1 MLAQPPT
8 FTKSTGRYLQ
18 SFTKKPGLAEVSCS
32 VLSISTNDRVVIS
45 RQDRTGWAI
54 AIGTVTEV
62 FPGPGVVVLLDKAV
76 VCDCHVLYTVD
87 QVSGHSGGMA
97 NHNLAD
103 LCASGSERYICKCLV
118 GHSTLIVFSQATAF
132 ARADHRSF
140 YASLQVKCEDQR
152 RGLSLKVE
160 L

>member
-18 SFTKKPGLAEVSCS
+18 SFTKKPGLEVSSS

-45 RQDRTGWAI
+45 RQDGTGWAI
-54 AIGTVTEV
+54 AMGMVTVV
-62 FPGPGVVVLLDKAV
+62 LPGPGVVVLLDKAV
-76 VCDCHVLYTVD
+76 PWGSHVLYTVD

-103 LCASGSERYICKCLV
+103 LCASGSER
-118 GHSTLIVFSQATAF
+118 
-132 ARADHRSF
+132 
-140 YASLQVKCEDQR
+140 
-152 RGLSLKVE
+152 
-160 L
+160 